1 MAGAEQELAEV
12 VDYPNVRIFQN
23 AQNFAKNPK
32 EDLIGIAQNWAVAD
46 KSELEFLS
54 IKKRNST

>member
-46 KSELEFLS
+46 KSELEFFV
-54 IKKRNST
+54 N

>member
-12 VDYPNVRIFQN
+12 VDYPHVRIFQN